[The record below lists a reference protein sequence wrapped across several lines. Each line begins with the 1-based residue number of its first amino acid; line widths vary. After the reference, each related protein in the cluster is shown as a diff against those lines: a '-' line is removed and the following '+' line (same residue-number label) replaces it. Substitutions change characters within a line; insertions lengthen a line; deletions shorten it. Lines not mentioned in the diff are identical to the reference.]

1 MEFDV
6 PQKYRGT
13 LGGVPIASIIV
24 EINDLP
30 LVQQEDLLKSLFSQ
44 ARIAKE
50 KADILQE
57 LKKMPLDER
66 KTFMKEL
73 IDTF

>member
-30 LVQQEDLLKSLFSQ
+30 LIQQEDLLKSLFSQ

-57 LKKMPLDER
+57 LKKMPVDER

>member
-6 PQKYRGT
+6 PEKYRGT
-13 LGGVPIASIIV
+13 IGGVPIASIIV

-50 KADILQE
+50 KTDILQE
-57 LKKMPLDER
+57 LKNMPLNER
-66 KTFMKEL
+66 KTFMKDL

>member
-13 LGGVPIASIIV
+13 IGGVPIANIIV

-30 LVQQEDLLKSLFSQ
+30 LLQQDDLLKSLFSQ
-44 ARIAKE
+44 ARISKE
-50 KADILQE
+50 KTDVLE
-57 LKKMPLDER
+57 DLKKMPLNER
-66 KTFMKEL
+66 KDFMKEL

>member
-57 LKKMPLDER
+57 LKNMPLDER